1 MAGEGRPGR
10 AGWQRAGR
18 LLGVLLVCLI
28 TGELSLR
35 LFHYLRPSFI
45 FETGS
50 YERFRGRPNAPNY
63 DQPLNSRGYNDRERS
78 VEKPAGGYR
87 ILAVGDSFVFGVVP
101 YRANFVTLLEKRL
114 VASGRPV
121 EVINLGIPRTSPE
134 DHVPLLAS
142 EGLALEPDAVLQFVY
157 VGNDFSDLRVVR
169 RRLTP
174 YTLDLARFL
183 FGILPDYEGVVFHQR
198 GEYVDEAPS
207 LKPRAFA
214 GVVRRHAVV
223 FDTTWDLDWR
233 LERLRAALLRTS
245 ELCRERGLELAVV
258 LLPAEVQVDPEL
270 ASRLGNLSQ
279 LDLRR
284 PNAALADV
292 LGEMEAPYLDLLPA
306 FVEGAAR
313 ERLYKPNDTHWNLA
327 GNRLAAERLYA
338 WLEGGGSG
346 LALPPPVGE

>member
-1 MAGEGRPGR
+1 MAAGGRPR
-10 AGWQRAGR
+10 PNGWQRAGQVF
-18 LLGVLLVCLI
+18 GVLLVCVI
-28 TGELSLR
+28 VGELSLR
-35 LFHYLRPSFI
+35 FVHYLRPSFI

-63 DQPLNSRGYNDRERS
+63 DQPLNSWGYNDRERS
-78 VEKPAGGYR
+78 LEKPAGGYR
-87 ILAVGDSFVFGVVP
+87 ILAIGDSFVFGVVP
-101 YRANFVTLLEKRL
+101 YRGNFVTLLEKRL

-121 EVINLGIPRTSPE
+121 EVINMGIPRTNPE
-134 DHVPLLAS
+134 DHVPQLAA

-157 VGNDFSDLRVVR
+157 VGNDFGDLRVMR

-198 GEYVDEAPS
+198 GQYVDEAPS

-233 LERLRAALLRTS
+233 LERLRTALGRTS
-245 ELCRERGLELAVV
+245 ELCREQGLALAVV
-258 LLPAEVQVDPEL
+258 LLPAEIQVDPGL
-270 ASRLGNLSQ
+270 ARLLGNISQ

-292 LGEMEAPYLDLLPA
+292 LGEMETPYLDLLPA
-306 FVEGAAR
+306 FVEAAAH

-327 GNRLAAERLYA
+327 GNRLAAERIYA

-346 LALPPPVGE
+346 LALPPVAD